1 MSSVKATSYLPYH
14 EPDIIT
20 ILVQSTFLLVLNI
33 VNHIFDNLIF
43 CGLIGQIF
51 IGVAWGTPGGNL
63 FDEEIEHVVVQLGYL
78 GLILLVYEGGLQT
91 RFSALKANAF
101 LSAAVALTGIAV
113 PIALSFSLLS
123 LAYATPLQ
131 AFAAGAA
138 LCSTSL
144 GTTFTILSTSGL
156 TTTRLGVVL
165 TSGAMIDDV
174 VGLVMVQ
181 VISNLGGGN
190 FTPIT
195 VVRPIVVSIGLG
207 VAVLVACRFIAKPA
221 TLWYNSMA
229 KAKRSGPVTR
239 IIGSTY
245 APVFIHTAILL
256 GLVTGATYAGTSNLF
271 AAYLA
276 GASISWWDSELPK
289 APPPVT
295 PTTSG
300 GEEHRA
306 NTEGQDEAPSTQAS
320 PNAVDETTSTS
331 DSTAAVVHAS
341 TSGVKT
347 FEYFYGP
354 ALHRVFK
361 PLFFASIGFAIPI
374 TKLFSGPIIWRGII
388 YTILMLLAKLVTG
401 LWLVRFS
408 GPIFPNFSFKSK
420 ITAAKNM
427 KWKKVAGRST
437 ETATSQTEG
446 VQLRDRSE
454 DITEP
459 SSTPQNPATAN
470 EGRKRTQGVKV
481 KLINRPL
488 SLYPAAMLGTA
499 MTARGE
505 IGFLIASLAE
515 TTGVF
520 SSTTSMETSQS
531 SEIYLITTWAIVLC
545 TIIGPL
551 SIGTLVKR
559 VRRLEH
565 DLAAKG
571 LNGRKEGPL
580 GIWGIC

>member
-14 EPDIIT
+14 EPDIVT
-20 ILVQSTFLLVLNI
+20 ILVQSSFLLVLNI
-33 VNHIFDNLIF
+33 VNHVFDNLIF

-51 IGVAWGTPGGNL
+51 IGVAWGTPGGKL
-63 FDEEIEHVVVQLGYL
+63 FDEGIEHVVVQLGYL

-91 RFSALKANAF
+91 KFSALKANAF

-123 LAYATPLQ
+123 LASATPLQ

-144 GTTFTILSTSGL
+144 GTTFTILNTSGL

-165 TSGAMIDDV
+165 TSGAMLDDV

-207 VAVLVACRFIAKPA
+207 VAVLVTCRFIAKSA

-229 KAKRSGPVTR
+229 KARKNGLITK
-239 IIGSTY
+239 IIGSAY
-245 APVFIHTAILL
+245 APVLIHTAILL

-276 GASISWWDSELPK
+276 GASISWWDSEVPK
-289 APPPVT
+289 ALPPAT
-295 PTTSG
+295 LATSG
-300 GEEHRA
+300 GEEHSA
-306 NTEGQDEAPSTQAS
+306 NTEGEDEAPSTQTS
-320 PNAVDETTSTS
+320 PNAVNKTTSSS
-331 DSTAAVVHAS
+331 DSTSVVVHAS

-347 FEYFYGP
+347 FDYFYGS

-388 YTILMLLAKLVTG
+388 YTILMLLGKLVTG
-401 LWLVRFS
+401 LWLVRLS
-408 GPIFPNFSFKSK
+408 GPIFPNFPFKSK
-420 ITAAKNM
+420 IKAAKNM
-427 KWKKVAGRST
+427 KGKKVPGKST
-437 ETATSQTEG
+437 KSATNQTEG
-446 VQLRDRSE
+446 VQLQGMSKN
-454 DITEP
+454 ITET
-459 SSTPQNPATAN
+459 SNTTQTPATAN
-470 EGRKRTQGVKV
+470 EGRKRTESVKT
-481 KLINRPL
+481 KHINRPL

-531 SEIYLITTWAIVLC
+531 SEIYLITTWAILLC

-559 VRRLEH
+559 VRRLER

-571 LNGRKEGPL
+571 GNGRTEGPL
-580 GIWGIC
+580 GIWGVF